1 MVEIRLDPFSR
12 REEPVVDN
20 TIVSPKNT
28 DISIGDVEASFE
40 LPKDI
45 EDKTKKP
52 LSPDA
57 KALQTQKNLALASA
71 GVGILNAQF
80 EFSQIESRGKTNIML
95 ANTQFNQSLSIGR
108 QQAAKAET
116 AGFARGEQKV
126 LAAVAQGQEAG
137 GGIAQSAQLAEEII
151 GVLNAA
157 QIETNAIR
165 EAYGFKQ
172 EAALTQHEINLAEIN
187 RNAQIA
193 TSALSGAIAF
203 I

>member
-1 MVEIRLDPFSR
+1 MVDIRVDPFSR
-12 REEPVVDN
+12 KQEPVVDN
-20 TIVSPKNT
+20 TIVEPKRT
-28 DISIGDVEASFE
+28 DISTG
-40 LPKDI
+40 DI
-45 EDKTKKP
+45 EPAFATPKSLDKKAKSP
-52 LSPDA
+52 LTPDE
-57 KALQTQKNLALASA
+57 KSLKMQKNLALAKA

-95 ANTQFNQSLSIGR
+95 ANAQFNESLSIGR
-108 QQAAKAET
+108 QQAARAET
-116 AGFARGEQKV
+116 QGFARGEQAV
-126 LAAVAQGQEAG
+126 LSAVAQGQEAG
-137 GGIAQSAQLAEEII
+137 GGIAQSAQLAEEVM

-165 EAYGFKQ
+165 QAYGFKQ

-193 TSALSGAIAF
+193 TSALSGAIAL